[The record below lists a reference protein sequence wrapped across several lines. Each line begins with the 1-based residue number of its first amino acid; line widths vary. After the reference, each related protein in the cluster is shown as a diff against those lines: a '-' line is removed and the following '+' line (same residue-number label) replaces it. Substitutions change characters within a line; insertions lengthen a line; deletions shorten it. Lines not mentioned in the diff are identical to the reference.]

1 MSLIEVDKFLAAVR
15 EIMEEKPQYR
25 KGGSGDDRT
34 CDCIGL
40 IIGAIRRCGGI
51 WKGTHGS
58 NYAARFEV
66 ENLRKIGSV
75 NDLKVG
81 DWVFKAWEPTD
92 DGWSLPEA
100 YEYHP
105 DQRDYYHV
113 GVVASVAPLQIIHC
127 TTPTVKMDTKLGKWK
142 YAAEGKKIDMS
153 KGGAPM
159 ETKKAIVDRPAG
171 VEGETVN
178 LREGPGTKYGR
189 IEKIA
194 FGTEIEVMKDLGEWC
209 YVRAGEHSGY
219 MMSNFIL
226 YEGDPDVGDVDA
238 ETGIPEEVREALR
251 EIVTMADVL
260 KEKLEEIGDMIASVV
275 GRG

>member
-1 MSLIEVDKFLAAVR
+1 
-15 EIMEEKPQYR
+15 
-25 KGGSGDDRT
+25 
-34 CDCIGL
+34 
-40 IIGAIRRCGGI
+40 
-51 WKGTHGS
+51 
-58 NYAARFEV
+58 
-66 ENLRKIGSV
+66 
-75 NDLKVG
+75 
-81 DWVFKAWEPTD
+81 
-92 DGWSLPEA
+92 
-100 YEYHP
+100 
-105 DQRDYYHV
+105 
-113 GVVASVAPLQIIHC
+113 
-127 TTPTVKMDTKLGKWK
+127 
-142 YAAEGKKIDMS
+142 
-153 KGGAPM
+153 M
-159 ETKKAIVDRPAG
+159 ETKKAIVDRPTG